1 MLHISDLVYTY
12 SKSVRSSC
20 GRDFMNCTS
29 SSRAFFAC
37 FTNVMFTSH
46 LLCLSTLLTLSKEV
60 HIIKV
65 PLLHHI
71 SNENDASVSS
81 RFTEPLKTI
90 SCEILF
96 VIIFGKIF
104 DEILG
109 FAAFIPKE
117 SVLSP
122 ICVQQQQQQRIC
134 SDRHYLLR
142 LHILRETLEKSF
154 FCWTRKDCRFFLVKV
169 QHGLKWIGTDWNGLG
184 WIGMDCD
191 RLGSLISEGGFFP
204 LLHLMPSSQ
213 L

>member
-20 GRDFMNCTS
+20 GRDFMNCISS

-60 HIIKV
+60 HILKV

-71 SNENDASVSS
+71 STENDASVSL

-96 VIIFGKIF
+96 VIIFGKIS

-122 ICVQQQQQQRIC
+122 ICVQQQQQRIC

-154 FCWTRKDCRFFLVKV
+154 FAGPENIADFSL
-169 QHGLKWIGTDWNGLG
+169 LK
-184 WIGMDCD
+184 
-191 RLGSLISEGGFFP
+191 GGYR
-204 LLHLMPSSQ
+204 
-213 L
+213 

>member
-1 MLHISDLVYTY
+1 MKMT
-12 SKSVRSSC
+12 RQ
-20 GRDFMNCTS
+20 
-29 SSRAFFAC
+29 
-37 FTNVMFTSH
+37 
-46 LLCLSTLLTLSKEV
+46 
-60 HIIKV
+60 
-65 PLLHHI
+65 
-71 SNENDASVSS
+71 VSL

-90 SCEILF
+90 SCVILF

-154 FCWTRKDCRFFLVKV
+154 FAGPENIADFSLLR
-169 QHGLKWIGTDWNGLG
+169 HS
-184 WIGMDCD
+184 MD
-191 RLGSLISEGGFFP
+191 
-204 LLHLMPSSQ
+204 
-213 L
+213 

>member
-71 SNENDASVSS
+71 SNENDASVSL

-96 VIIFGKIF
+96 VIIFGK
-104 DEILG
+104 ILG

-154 FCWTRKDCRFFLVKV
+154 FAGPENIADFSLLRYS
-169 QHGLKWIGTDWNGLG
+169 
-184 WIGMDCD
+184 MD
-191 RLGSLISEGGFFP
+191 
-204 LLHLMPSSQ
+204 
-213 L
+213 